1 MAQVIR
7 LTGARVA
14 FGSTR
19 TEQIDLQISRGRILP
34 FDAPVSPPSVEYD
47 LSGHLLLPGLIN
59 AHDHLEFNLFPRLG
73 GGFWPNAQEWAAAIY
88 RPDCSPVKEHR
99 TVPRAARLAWGGIR
113 NLLCG
118 VTTVAHHN
126 PWEPE
131 IFRAGFPVRVVRKVG
146 WAHSLHFTPEIAQ
159 KHRETPSDWP
169 FIVHAAEGTD
179 AGASNEISTLE
190 KMGLLNCR
198 VVLVHAVG
206 VSPDQFRSI
215 RACGASIVWC
225 PSSNLFTLGATLPH
239 RVIHEFTQ
247 LALGTDSALTAEGD
261 MIDEIRVAE
270 REAGLTHRE
279 IYPMVTINAARA
291 LRLTAGQGTVKEGG
305 IADLVAVRDTAQ
317 TPAEALRD
325 LRAEL
330 VLVGGRIML
339 MSQRFARGAKDAAQG
354 MHSLEVEERGRYML
368 RANIPELW
376 SAAAT
381 VLGGQVRLAG
391 KRISP

>member
-14 FGSTR
+14 LSPAR
-19 TEQIDLQISRGRILP
+19 AEQIDLQISRGRILP
-34 FDAPVSPPSVEYD
+34 FDAPVSAAVEYD

-73 GGFWPNAQEWAAAIY
+73 GGVWPNAHQWAAAIY
-88 RPDCSPVKEHR
+88 RPDSSPVKEHR
-99 TVPRAARLAWGGIR
+99 TVPRAVRIVWGGIR

-131 IFRAGFPVRVVRKVG
+131 IFRAGFPVRVVRKQG
-146 WAHSLHFTPEIAQ
+146 WAHSLHFSPDIEQ
-159 KHRETPSDWP
+159 RHRETPADWP

-179 AGASNEISTLE
+179 ACAQSEISRLE
-190 KMGLLNCR
+190 AIGILDHR
-198 VVLVHAVG
+198 TVLVHAVG
-206 VSPDQFRSI
+206 ISSSQLENI

-239 RVIHEFTQ
+239 RVIHEFSQ

-270 REAGLTHRE
+270 REAGLRYGE
-279 IYPMVTINAARA
+279 IYPMVTTNAARA
-291 LRLTAGQGTVKEGG
+291 LRLTAGQGTIREEGV
-305 IADLVAVRDTAQ
+305 ADLVAVRDIGQ

-330 VLVGGRIML
+330 VLSGGRIML
-339 MSQRFARGAKDAAQG
+339 MSQRFARAAKHAIRG
-354 MHSLEVEERGRYML
+354 MHSLEVEDRGRYMI
-368 RANIPELW
+368 RANISQLW
-376 SAAAT
+376 AAAT
-381 VLGGQVRLAG
+381 NALGEQIRLSG
-391 KRISP
+391 KRVCP